1 MQTIRNSDLQL
12 CCPKK
17 CLLVTTCTRVYSTDA
32 LPLPGSIG
40 RLSLLENG
48 FKPEGHGE
56 RLVTP
61 SAFCAVK
68 DVDQCFTVT
77 AL

>member
-1 MQTIRNSDLQL
+1 M
-12 CCPKK
+12 
-17 CLLVTTCTRVYSTDA
+17 YSTDS

-48 FKPEGHGE
+48 FKPEVQQKARQAACYAE
-56 RLVTP
+56 RTL
-61 SAFCAVK
+61 CR

-77 AL
+77 A